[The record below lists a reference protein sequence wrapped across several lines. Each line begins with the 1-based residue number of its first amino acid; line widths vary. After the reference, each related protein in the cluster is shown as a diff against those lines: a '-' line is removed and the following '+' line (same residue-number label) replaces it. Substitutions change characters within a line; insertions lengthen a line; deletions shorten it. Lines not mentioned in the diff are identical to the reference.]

1 METPLKPEELEHICI
16 VQCEQWKIDGGSCEC
31 ENKE

>member
-1 METPLKPEELEHICI
+1 MKPNPKPEELEHICI